1 MLSQYKNIDK
11 ILSST
16 KATQGQRFSDKEI
29 ELLSSPALKYVWK
42 NNILA
47 SDSRDNGIEF
57 HVYSGDTWITG
68 NHRIDLQPKNQITY
82 TDPENNVDYRLPAK
96 PWQINLF
103 NEFNNLNIQKGEYRI
118 AVNFFT
124 NLIGS
129 YESQKLKI
137 DEISPDRTELRL
149 RAIDPDDSEF
159 LEQITNYIQSVG
171 NAVTRLTSTE
181 SYRTLLVNFSRNQ
194 TALFTNS
201 VVIGEYV
208 YVKLYEPLADDIEK
222 DFKCW
227 IVEEQRPTYIDRV
240 TLETFGLGITEP
252 TRKLA
257 GPNWDASDGA
267 STSTDTG
274 LKNWND
280 ILGSSVTTSQQLVDS
295 VFSGSLSGIDLNIDY
310 SDFNNFV
317 FYSSATERVKNFKY
331 KIGLIEYYNSQ
342 LNTLG
347 SISGSTAIT
356 NIQEFTNLKNS
367 LIGGFDEFEKYLYF
381 ESSSTPFTYDLP
393 LADPNVSY
401 ITGSYIDPWPKTT
414 TSRPHTLYSSTSSI
428 AQEWYSTLLD
438 NADIYD
444 RANYNSLINGVPLY
458 LRTNPD
464 NEGLETFI
472 HMLGQHY
479 DIIYTYIRNVSKIYS
494 RDEHPKYGVPNELLY
509 SVAKQ
514 FGWSLTDGNQYKDLW
529 EYVLGTNEAGIPITG
544 SNTVG
549 DASLPGKDMTY
560 HIWRRIVNNLPGLLK
575 SKGTKRSV
583 KALLSCYGIPQSMIS
598 INEYGG
604 PRIERPPVY
613 EKLNFDYAL
622 DLIQNAAGTVTVD
635 YDQPINSV
643 ELRFRTDNV
652 LTNPALPSTMNL
664 FSVDSNDVTLDF
676 TRGTLG
682 TIQING
688 TNSADIEMFDG
699 GWLNVLLRSGGNSS
713 LEVVAKK
720 SKYGKI
726 VAAVSASAEASF
738 ASTGTVTLGGT
749 GNGAR
754 LKGQLQE
761 LRLWSSSLQ
770 DSPFNNH
777 TKAPAAYD
785 GNVDAY
791 DELVFRLP
799 LTEKTNHTTAVT
811 MSGVEPNL
819 SGISASFAS
828 WTNAEPYDS
837 IEETYY
843 YDGISLAAGTFDD
856 NKIRLEDNE
865 LVGTLDVKSRA
876 ERSQFDKAPLDSNRL
891 GVYFSPQTMI
901 DEDIIAQLGFTEL
914 DSYIGDPG
922 QQYER
927 SYPDLIEAAQS
938 YWKKYETKNDLNAY
952 IKIFTLFDLS
962 FFKQLDQLLPARA
975 DKITGLLIQPNI
987 LERNKDSFL
996 PRVNKQNAGY
1006 NTDINVQETTVV
1018 TGNYPV
1024 YLGGIEGAVATITA
1038 QDDDQW
1044 QAYLTKSSDER
1055 YAGTTYSYQYAV
1067 LSGSQY
1073 ITGSTPTWMSQAVF
1087 LPVTGATLS
1096 ETRESLSYVEYRKSL
1111 YTETAVL
1118 TSTSSVADSGSDV
1131 VFEGVAHT
1139 GTNSTNFTFSSSSI
1153 HIIDTWYHDYSA
1165 PETGSGAYQLTP
1177 GSDGYPVIFNSSSVH
1192 EESTVDAPG
1201 SGYLFEI
1208 TLPATAGEVSSE
1220 TIDIYEL
1227 INSGSG
1233 HPTASGGS
1241 TLWGDLYEEL
1251 KHWETLQ
1258 VDEIDGYPGP
1268 SWLPLR
1274 LLPYGTNI
1282 NINSFTASLYIGT
1295 ASIGPPFAFSTG
1307 SIPVWIGQALPEDGT
1322 YNSTPIDMLLTG
1334 SLTTGSLLEALER
1347 SGSYSGSDAV
1357 VAHWKF
1363 EFNTI
1368 DPAVYFNSDTFNL
1381 VTLNDS
1387 AASPLNGHINF
1398 AATASLNYQTTA
1410 STSATSFYSSNT
1422 AVLHGGSFPAFDVA
1436 TISIDGTPDG
1446 AYPIAVETRVDNTTL
1461 QLENST
1467 FAISQSYQLDYEV
1480 SSSLTG
1486 DATLTFGYTDSIN
1499 VSGSFSTTTASY
1511 VDTTTFQIEASLIDS
1526 NATDVQIF
1534 ARINDSPG
1542 EEPRGIFAFEG
1553 APIGSANISWSLD
1566 TETYRIT
1573 LLDGVTLN
1581 AVSMS
1586 AGNPE
1591 TLSFPSTIETQYIGS
1606 TGVTASAEITD
1617 QIVNSGFV
1625 TLAGA
1630 AIPAEIIGT
1639 YIIVSKESSTRFTI
1653 NRTLSSSG
1661 SIESRNWQ
1669 IAYIGTGSY
1678 STGTISVVSSSAAQY
1693 PYAEWYFHSY
1703 DSMFDTRL
1711 SDLEYATPQE
1721 EANALQ
1727 VDLIASASVLQLSLS
1742 SSISAS
1748 IAATYSSSFNEYTGI
1763 QIEWE
1768 KWFITGSEI
1777 IDPGNFALPAPQS
1790 ANDHIITIDGN
1801 AVTAYRTGS
1810 ASWQRVGY
1818 GDDPTLTPGLSASY
1832 GLETGADGVIIGD
1845 LQAFVDE
1852 GDIIEFGIQP
1862 RIITNVYVANA
1873 LVAKARVK
1881 NINIFFSYTSSYIY
1895 GDTPIGYIVVS
1906 GSDIL
1911 TTDVN
1916 GNPVRGIDINGPAQI
1931 QDFIGTGA
1939 ENALYNGSKMTSR
1952 GFNIESPDT
1961 IDGGPVVETRTANP
1975 NQLIYQSLGENGSFT
1990 ISGQ

>member
-16 KATQGQRFSDKEI
+16 KATQGQRFLDKEI
-29 ELLSSPALKYVWK
+29 ELFSSPALKYAWK

-47 SDSRDNGIEF
+47 SDSKDNGIEF

-82 TDPENNVDYRLPAK
+82 TDPKNNVDYRLPAK

-149 RAIDPDDSEF
+149 RSIDTDDSEF
-159 LEQITNYIQSVG
+159 LEQITNYIQTVG
-171 NAVTRLTSTE
+171 NSVTQLTSIN

-208 YVKLYEPLADDIEK
+208 YVKLYEPLASDIEK

-227 IVEEQRPTYIDRV
+227 IVEEQRPTYIDRI
-240 TLETFGLGITEP
+240 TLETFGLGIPDTI
-252 TRKLA
+252 RKLS
-257 GPNWDASDGA
+257 GPNWDASDRA

-280 ILGSSVTTSQQLVDS
+280 ILGSSVSTSQQLVDS
-295 VFSGSLSGIDLNIDY
+295 VFSGSIAGIDLNIDY
-310 SDFNNFV
+310 SDFNNFI
-317 FYSSATERVKNFKY
+317 FYSSATERVKNFHY
-331 KIGLIEYYNSQ
+331 KLELIEYYNLQ
-342 LNTLG
+342 LSTLG
-347 SISGSTAIT
+347 SISGSTAVT
-356 NIQEFTNLKNS
+356 NVEEFTNLKNV
-367 LIGGFDEFEKYLYF
+367 LIGGFDKFEKYLYF
-381 ESSSTPFTYDLP
+381 DSSSRTFTYDLP

-458 LRTNPD
+458 LRTNTD

-622 DLIQNAAGTVTVD
+622 DLIKNTAGTVTVD

-652 LTNPALPSTMNL
+652 LTNTSLPSTMNL
-664 FSVDSNDVTLDF
+664 FSIDSNDVTLDF

-688 TNSADIEMFDG
+688 TSSADIEMFDG
-699 GWLNVLLRSGGNSS
+699 GWLNVLLRSGSNAS

-726 VAAVSASAEASF
+726 VAAVSASATASF
-738 ASTGTVTLGGT
+738 ASTGTVTLGG
-749 GNGAR
+749 GGSGAR

-785 GNVDAY
+785 ANVDAY

-799 LTEKTNHTTAVT
+799 LTQKTDHTTAVT

-865 LVGTLDVKSRA
+865 LVGTLDIKSRA

-1006 NTDINVQETTVV
+1006 NTDINVQETTIV
-1018 TGNYPV
+1018 TGIYPV

-1038 QDDDQW
+1038 QDDNQW
-1044 QAYLTKSSDER
+1044 QGYLTKSSDER

-1087 LPVTGATLS
+1087 LPITGATLS
-1096 ETRESLSYVEYRKSL
+1096 ETRESATYTEYRNFL
-1111 YTETAVL
+1111 YSYTYPIESG
-1118 TSTSSVADSGSDV
+1118 STSSTSNTGSVFESFEQSGS
-1131 VFEGVAHT
+1131 AT
-1139 GTNSTNFTFSSSSI
+1139 TYTTSSI
-1153 HIIDTWYHDYSA
+1153 SY
-1165 PETGSGAYQLTP
+1165 
-1177 GSDGYPVIFNSSSVH
+1177 VFNSSAY
-1192 EESTVDAPG
+1192 ST
-1201 SGYLFEI
+1201 SGDPENPYLLASPDVNFIQIVSSSTEVTLSQTAYLREI
-1208 TLPATAGEVSSE
+1208 TLEAPVSSPSLAQTISYYEVINDGAGDPLANGGNLFWSNLYRYLNLNQANTEYPE
-1220 TIDIYEL
+1220 TSSFFSMPISVDL
-1227 INSGSG
+1227 NN
-1233 HPTASGGS
+1233 ASGNWN
-1241 TLWGDLYEEL
+1241 T
-1251 KHWETLQ
+1251 
-1258 VDEIDGYPGP
+1258 
-1268 SWLPLR
+1268 LR
-1274 LLPYGTNI
+1274 LQ
-1282 NINSFTASLYIGT
+1282 LYIG
-1295 ASIGPPFAFSTG
+1295 SGST
-1307 SIPVWIGQALPEDGT
+1307 
-1322 YNSTPIDMLLTG
+1322 STPDSGFVSSIESAITTFSQIVGDTTYTG
-1334 SLTTGSLLEALER
+1334 SLTFDTSLTELAHAMER
-1347 SGSYSGSDAV
+1347 SGSWAAPGTTVYAKLSLLAIPKQGQSLV
-1357 VAHWKF
+1357 VIQLNFK
-1363 EFNTI
+1363 
-1368 DPAVYFNSDTFNL
+1368 NL
-1381 VTLNDS
+1381 VT
-1387 AASPLNGHINF
+1387 PVPHYQHHIF
-1398 AATASLNYQTTA
+1398 
-1410 STSATSFYSSNT
+1410 
-1422 AVLHGGSFPAFDVA
+1422 
-1436 TISIDGTPDG
+1436 
-1446 AYPIAVETRVDNTTL
+1446 
-1461 QLENST
+1461 
-1467 FAISQSYQLDYEV
+1467 
-1480 SSSLTG
+1480 
-1486 DATLTFGYTDSIN
+1486 
-1499 VSGSFSTTTASY
+1499 
-1511 VDTTTFQIEASLIDS
+1511 
-1526 NATDVQIF
+1526 
-1534 ARINDSPG
+1534 
-1542 EEPRGIFAFEG
+1542 
-1553 APIGSANISWSLD
+1553 
-1566 TETYRIT
+1566 
-1573 LLDGVTLN
+1573 
-1581 AVSMS
+1581 
-1586 AGNPE
+1586 
-1591 TLSFPSTIETQYIGS
+1591 
-1606 TGVTASAEITD
+1606 
-1617 QIVNSGFV
+1617 
-1625 TLAGA
+1625 
-1630 AIPAEIIGT
+1630 
-1639 YIIVSKESSTRFTI
+1639 
-1653 NRTLSSSG
+1653 
-1661 SIESRNWQ
+1661 
-1669 IAYIGTGSY
+1669 
-1678 STGTISVVSSSAAQY
+1678 
-1693 PYAEWYFHSY
+1693 
-1703 DSMFDTRL
+1703 
-1711 SDLEYATPQE
+1711 
-1721 EANALQ
+1721 
-1727 VDLIASASVLQLSLS
+1727 
-1742 SSISAS
+1742 
-1748 IAATYSSSFNEYTGI
+1748 
-1763 QIEWE
+1763 
-1768 KWFITGSEI
+1768 
-1777 IDPGNFALPAPQS
+1777 
-1790 ANDHIITIDGN
+1790 
-1801 AVTAYRTGS
+1801 
-1810 ASWQRVGY
+1810 
-1818 GDDPTLTPGLSASY
+1818 
-1832 GLETGADGVIIGD
+1832 
-1845 LQAFVDE
+1845 
-1852 GDIIEFGIQP
+1852 
-1862 RIITNVYVANA
+1862 
-1873 LVAKARVK
+1873 
-1881 NINIFFSYTSSYIY
+1881 
-1895 GDTPIGYIVVS
+1895 
-1906 GSDIL
+1906 
-1911 TTDVN
+1911 
-1916 GNPVRGIDINGPAQI
+1916 
-1931 QDFIGTGA
+1931 
-1939 ENALYNGSKMTSR
+1939 
-1952 GFNIESPDT
+1952 
-1961 IDGGPVVETRTANP
+1961 
-1975 NQLIYQSLGENGSFT
+1975 
-1990 ISGQ
+1990 